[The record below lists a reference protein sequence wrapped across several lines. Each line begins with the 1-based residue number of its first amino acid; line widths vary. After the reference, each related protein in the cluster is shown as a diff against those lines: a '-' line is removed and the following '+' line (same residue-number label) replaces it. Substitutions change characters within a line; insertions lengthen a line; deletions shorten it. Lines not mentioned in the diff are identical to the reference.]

1 MKGRLPPWFKQR
13 INPEA
18 MRAME
23 GLLNSLSLHTIC
35 ESAHCP
41 NAGDC
46 FSRKTATFLILGNIC
61 TRNCSFCA
69 VDKGRPLLVDE
80 EEPEHLLAAVE
91 ALGLRYVVITS
102 VTRDDLPD
110 GGAAHFARTVNLIN
124 ARKPETMVEVLIP
137 DFLGS
142 REALG
147 AVVAASPSVINHNVE
162 TVPRLYPRVRSK
174 ADYRRS
180 VRLLAMVKELAPGI
194 VTKSGLMLG
203 LGETK
208 GEVVELMK
216 DLREARCDLL
226 TLGQYLPPSPEH
238 YPLSRYV
245 PPEEFT
251 EFAMIGRS
259 LGFAEVA
266 SAPLVRSSF
275 RAGELYAE
283 AKNQLVNRGS
293 LPCELS

>member
-1 MKGRLPPWFKQR
+1 MRDRLPPWFKQR
-13 INPEA
+13 ANPEA
-18 MRAME
+18 MMAMG
-23 GLLNSLSLHTIC
+23 GLLERLSLHTIC
-35 ESAHCP
+35 QSAQCP

-61 TRNCSFCA
+61 TRNCGFCA
-69 VDKGRPLLVDE
+69 VDKGRPLAVDE
-80 EEPEHLLAAVE
+80 EEPEHLVAAVE

-102 VTRDDLPD
+102 VTRDDLAD
-110 GGAAHFARTVNLIN
+110 GGAAHFARTVSLLHEKSPGI
-124 ARKPETMVEVLIP
+124 VIEVLVP

-142 REALG
+142 REALNT
-147 AVVAASPSVINHNVE
+147 VVAASPSVLNHNLE
-162 TVPRLYPRVRSK
+162 TVPRLYSGVRQM

-180 VRLLAMVKELAPGI
+180 VRLLGMAKELAPGM

-208 GEVVELMK
+208 DEVVAVMK

-226 TLGQYLPPSPEH
+226 TLGQYLPPSPQH

-245 PPEEFT
+245 SPEEFAD
-251 EFAMIGRS
+251 FAAMGKS

-275 RAGELYAE
+275 RAAELYAK
-283 AKNQLVNRGS
+283 ARN
-293 LPCELS
+293 

>member
-1 MKGRLPPWFKQR
+1 MRERLPSWFKQR
-13 INPEA
+13 ADPEA
-18 MRAME
+18 IMAME

-35 ESAHCP
+35 QSAHCP

-46 FSRKTATFLILGNIC
+46 FARKTATFLILGKIC
-61 TRNCSFCA
+61 TRSCRFCA
-69 VDKGRPLLVDE
+69 VEKGYPLPVDE
-80 EEPEHLLAAVE
+80 EEPEHLLEAVE

-110 GGAAHFARTVNLIN
+110 GGAAHFARTVNLLSDKRPGI
-124 ARKPETMVEVLIP
+124 MVEVLVP

-142 REALG
+142 REALRT
-147 AVVAASPSVINHNVE
+147 VVAALPSVLNHNVE
-162 TVPRLYPRVRSK
+162 TVPRLYPGVRSR

-180 VRLLAMVKELAPGI
+180 IRLLGAVKELEPGM

-208 GEVVELMK
+208 DEVVAVMK
-216 DLREARCDLL
+216 DLREAGCDLL
-226 TLGQYLPPSPEH
+226 TLGQYLPPSPQH

-245 PPEEFT
+245 FPEEFT
-251 EFAMIGRS
+251 EFETMGIS
-259 LGFAEVA
+259 LGFAGVA

-275 RAGELYAE
+275 RAAELYAK
-283 AKNQLVNRGS
+283 AKN
-293 LPCELS
+293 

>member
-1 MKGRLPPWFKQR
+1 MRERLPPWFKQPT
-13 INPEA
+13 NPEA
-18 MRAME
+18 VMAME
-23 GLLNSLSLHTIC
+23 GLLERLRLHTIC

-46 FSRKTATFLILGNIC
+46 FSRQTATFLILGNTC

-69 VDKGRPLLVDE
+69 VSKGRPLAVDE
-80 EEPEHLLAAVE
+80 EEPEHLLEAEE

-110 GGAAHFARTVNLIN
+110 GGAAHFARTVSLLREKRPGIL
-124 ARKPETMVEVLIP
+124 VEVLVP

-142 REALG
+142 REALDT
-147 AVVAASPSVINHNVE
+147 VLAASPSVLNHNVE
-162 TVPRLYPRVRSK
+162 TVPRLYPEVRQM

-180 VRLLAMVKELAPGI
+180 VRLLGMAKELTPGM
-194 VTKSGLMLG
+194 VTKSGLMVG

-208 GEVVELMK
+208 DEVVAVMK
-216 DLREARCDLL
+216 DLRQARCDLL
-226 TLGQYLPPSPEH
+226 TLGQYLPPSPQH

-245 PPEEFT
+245 SPEEFADF
-251 EFAMIGRS
+251 EVMGKS

-275 RAGELYAE
+275 RAAELFRKAR
-283 AKNQLVNRGS
+283 N
-293 LPCELS
+293 

>member
-1 MKGRLPPWFKQR
+1 MRERLPPWFKQR
-13 INPEA
+13 PNPEA
-18 MRAME
+18 VMAME
-23 GLLNSLSLHTIC
+23 GLLDSLSLHTIC
-35 ESAHCP
+35 QSAHCP

-61 TRNCSFCA
+61 TRNCRFCA
-69 VDKGRPLLVDE
+69 VEKGSPLPVDE
-80 EEPEHLLAAVE
+80 EEPEHLLEAVE

-110 GGAAHFARTVNLIN
+110 GGAAHFARTVNLL
-124 ARKPETMVEVLIP
+124 RDKRPGVRVEVLVP

-142 REALG
+142 REALST
-147 AVVAASPSVINHNVE
+147 VVAASSSVLNHNVE
-162 TVPRLYPRVRSK
+162 TVPRLYPGVRSR

-180 VRLLAMVKELAPGI
+180 IRLLGTVKELDPGMI
-194 VTKSGLMLG
+194 TKSGLMLG

-208 GEVVELMK
+208 DEVVAVMK
-216 DLREARCDLL
+216 DLREAGCDLL
-226 TLGQYLPPSPEH
+226 TLGQYLPPSPQH

-245 PPEEFT
+245 SPQEFT
-251 EFAMIGRS
+251 EFEATGRS

-275 RAGELYAE
+275 RAAELYAK
-283 AKNQLVNRGS
+283 AKN
-293 LPCELS
+293 